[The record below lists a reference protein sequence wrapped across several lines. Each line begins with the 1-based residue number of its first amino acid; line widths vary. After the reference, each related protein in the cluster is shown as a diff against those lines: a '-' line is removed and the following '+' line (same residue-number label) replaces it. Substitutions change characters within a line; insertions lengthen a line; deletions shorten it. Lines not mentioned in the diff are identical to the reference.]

1 MTDPNKARIYIYTP
15 AATVGKSKD
24 ADTSN
29 HTQSPVAPATG
40 RTKKVYAGNKV
51 QAGLLFL
58 TANTHKRVPVFR
70 EHVAARIFFQELDFY
85 RSSYGFKLHGYV
97 LMPDHFHL
105 LLNFPE
111 ENSFANFLRDFKS
124 SVGKLI
130 VDWAKRANRKA
141 LLQRLRLP
149 DNPKRYKDAR
159 YRVLQPNSHVRL
171 IMSISM
177 FQQKLDY
184 IHANPVRGNL
194 VKWAIDYRY
203 TSLRNYELG
212 RGAVRIDPH
221 NLLLS

>member
-1 MTDPNKARIYIYTP
+1 M
-15 AATVGKSKD
+15 
-24 ADTSN
+24 
-29 HTQSPVAPATG
+29 
-40 RTKKVYAGNKV
+40 
-51 QAGLLFL
+51 
-58 TANTHKRVPVFR
+58 
-70 EHVAARIFFQELDFY
+70 
-85 RSSYGFKLHGYV
+85 
-97 LMPDHFHL
+97 
-105 LLNFPE
+105 
-111 ENSFANFLRDFKS
+111 
-124 SVGKLI
+124 I